1 MLYLP
6 DFFNNILKLF
16 TQVTFTDFNFEMTEV
31 GNSLGPGSSATAF
44 EYGDNLDF
52 KVKIDFPEV
61 LTADTFDLDLE
72 IFTLEQSQG
81 IHHSISFLYILTI
94 LILMLCCKMILNRVY
109 SFSYFFRHWWIHSLL
124 NSSRVE
130 GS

>member
-1 MLYLP
+1 
-6 DFFNNILKLF
+6 
-16 TQVTFTDFNFEMTEV
+16 MTEV

-81 IHHSISFLYILTI
+81 IHHSISFLYIHTI
-94 LILMLCCKMILNRVY
+94 LILCYVVR
-109 SFSYFFRHWWIHSLL
+109 
-124 NSSRVE
+124 
-130 GS
+130 